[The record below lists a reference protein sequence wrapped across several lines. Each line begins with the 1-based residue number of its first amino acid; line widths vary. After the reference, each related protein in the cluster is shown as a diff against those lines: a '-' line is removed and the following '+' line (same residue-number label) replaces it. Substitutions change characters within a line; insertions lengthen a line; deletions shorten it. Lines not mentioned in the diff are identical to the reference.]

1 MMPNTQRDIRE
12 QLQATNPEYQR
23 LVQEH
28 SRYETQLEQLA
39 TAPFLNAETL
49 TQELELKKLRLR
61 VKDQMEQLVARTWRG
76 NSST

>member
-1 MMPNTQRDIRE
+1 MPNTQRDIRE